1 MNIKQA
7 SKMRIAID
15 SLFQLT
21 DPDRYCV
28 AIAERMPATD
38 TCEAD
43 YELHM
48 YLRDPQKS
56 GLVSLTLLANAIES
70 LGTSY
75 MVVDSTY
82 DAGTTKGEDIRNSI
96 KIW

>member
-1 MNIKQA
+1 MTQLQA
-7 SKMRIAID
+7 LQMRVAINA
-15 SLFQLT
+15 LIRLT

-28 AIAERMPATD
+28 AIAERMPATN
-38 TCEAD
+38 EYAAD

-48 YLRDPQKS
+48 YLRNPTRAGIVQ
-56 GLVSLTLLANAIES
+56 LTLLANAIKS

-75 MVVDSTY
+75 MVVDSTF
-82 DAGTTKGEDIRNSI
+82 DAGTKKGEDIRKSV